1 MSSVSQPY
9 NLVICSP
16 DSCEQTIKTV
26 FIDNIPVVHF
36 NINNANER
44 KLAVIELVEQG
55 LCNQKIAGKLC
66 GFHRNTVFKILRTKR
81 FLGIEAV
88 LIDDRGHKEPYKYIN
103 EVRSYIKKLL
113 RKYPDR
119 KDQDIA
125 DQAAKE
131 LDMEISRSAVARIRT
146 EGHAKPAKIPC
157 KQKLLDTAKLA
168 ETIVKERSD
177 KRQLWL
183 NFDTEPE
190 LKQKAE
196 ECAKKPLPHAKGEAQ
211 QALVDQLQ
219 QGKPCAF
226 AGGFMH
232 HLFLQEID
240 FSKIMS
246 AFPHEL
252 KTCSYS
258 A

>member
-1 MSSVSQPY
+1 M
-9 NLVICSP
+9 
-16 DSCEQTIKTV
+16 
-26 FIDNIPVVHF
+26 
-36 NINNANER
+36 
-44 KLAVIELVEQG
+44 
-55 LCNQKIAGKLC
+55 
-66 GFHRNTVFKILRTKR
+66 
-81 FLGIEAV
+81 GIEAV

-146 EGHAKPAKIPC
+146 KGHAKPAKIPC
-157 KQKLLDTAKLA
+157 KQELLDMAKLA

-196 ECAKKPLPHAKGEAQ
+196 ECAKEPLPHAKGEAQ
-211 QALVDQLQ
+211 QALIDQLQ

-246 AFPHEL
+246 AFPHDL